1 MFEIATGDID
11 AAGFAQV
18 MSHHQPN
25 WQPNM
30 QWPVI
35 TDDWLSIRFH

>member
-1 MFEIATGDID
+1 MSEIPTLNVLRACEWKHLQMFEIATGDID

-25 WQPNM
+25 
-30 QWPVI
+30 
-35 TDDWLSIRFH
+35 